1 MNFDYGKD
9 SDSLKKTTVTISF
22 DEEKVKALRMYLEV
36 KGSKLEDELEKIFDT
51 LYTKIVP
58 AQVREYI
65 GMASGEEVSQPAP
78 KRRGKT
84 KDENKEENDG

>member
-9 SDSLKKTTVTISF
+9 SDRLKKTTVTISF

-65 GMASGEEVSQPAP
+65 GMASGEEVTQPAQ
-78 KRRGKT
+78 KRRGKS
-84 KDENKEENDG
+84 KDEIKEENDG